1 MYFQE
6 FGRFV
11 KTKILADKQ
20 VVELKEEVVPITEN
34 DLRYEIKNQD
44 KLIIF
49 RYNLLYGNFNDNELI
64 KNLFLENLYKPV
76 YYSDKVPI
84 TVTMTFNKISKTLNS
99 LTIDEKVDGFT
110 EPVNIILHT
119 LITGRI
125 DYPQDK
131 HILPLL

>member
-1 MYFQE
+1 M
-6 FGRFV
+6 
-11 KTKILADKQ
+11 
-20 VVELKEEVVPITEN
+20 
-34 DLRYEIKNQD
+34 
-44 KLIIF
+44 
-49 RYNLLYGNFNDNELI
+49 
-64 KNLFLENLYKPV
+64 
-76 YYSDKVPI
+76 PI

-110 EPVNIILHT
+110 EPVNIILDT

>member
-110 EPVNIILHT
+110 EPVNIVIK
-119 LITGRI
+119 IN
-125 DYPQDK
+125 
-131 HILPLL
+131 